1 MTATEPSAKTA
12 ETAFEKAKAEWQ
24 QLAADLKY
32 HDELYYQQ
40 DAPEITDAEYD
51 LLRRRLETL
60 EKNFPKLTQTNSPT
74 QTVGA
79 APSKKF
85 SKVTH
90 RQPMFSLSNVFND
103 DDVAD
108 FLQRIRKFLNLKD
121 DTALTMMAEPK
132 IDGLAMN
139 LLYEKGKLVKA
150 ATRGDGQVGEDV
162 TNNILTMKTIPQTL
176 HGAAPDLIEI
186 RGEVYIET
194 AAFRKLNEQR
204 AEQGEALFA
213 NPRNAAAGSL
223 RQLDSTI
230 TASRPLRFFAYG
242 VGDMQP
248 EQNFQTQAGLRK
260 QLQAWGFITNE
271 PTFVGSDADAMKAY
285 YLDMLAKRHDLP
297 YEIDGIV
304 YKVDQ
309 LDWQDRLGFV
319 ARAPRWATAHKFPA
333 EVAQTVIDEIV
344 IQVGRTGTLTPVANL
359 RPVPVGGV
367 IVSRATLH
375 NEDEIKRKDVQV
387 GDTVVLQRAGDVIP
401 QIVRVITDARPKN
414 SKPFVFPDHCPEC
427 GSLAVRPEGEAAR
440 RCTGGLICPA
450 QVVERIKH
458 FVSRDALN
466 IEGLGDKIVRDFFQ
480 RGWVTKPSDVFH
492 LEQHR
497 AELLTLEGWKEKSV
511 GNLFAAIDAVRT
523 VGLDKFIYALGI
535 RQIGQATA
543 KKLAQV
549 YKDLDHFVAA
559 MEQAADQ
566 DNSAYA
572 DLISIESIG
581 AAVAEDLLAFFAESH
596 NRDEI
601 DALRKAM
608 TITPFE
614 MDIVSGHA
622 LGGKTVVFTG
632 TLVQLTRAEAKATA
646 ERLGAKVAG
655 SVSSKTDYVIAGEK
669 AGSKLKDATA
679 LGIKI
684 LTEDE
689 WIALASAK

>member
-1 MTATEPSAKTA
+1 MNAVKSAG
-12 ETAFEKAKAEWQ
+12 TAFEKAQAEWL
-24 QLAADLKY
+24 QLAADIKH

-40 DAPEITDAEYD
+40 DEPEITDAEYD
-51 LLRRRLETL
+51 LMRRRLETL
-60 EKNFPKLTQTNSPT
+60 EQNFPKLKQANSPT

-79 APSKKF
+79 APAKRFGKI
-85 SKVTH
+85 TH
-90 RQPMFSLSNVFND
+90 RQPMMSLSNVFND
-103 DDVAD
+103 EDVSD

-121 DTALTMMAEPK
+121 DASLVMMAEPK

-139 LLYEKGKLVKA
+139 LLYTDGKLVKA

-162 TNNILTMKTIPQTL
+162 TNNIRTMNTVPQTL
-176 HGAAPDLIEI
+176 KGTVAGSIEI

-194 AAFRKLNEQR
+194 AAFRALNEQR
-204 AEQGEALFA
+204 AEQGDALFA

-223 RQLDSTI
+223 RQLDPTI

-248 EQNFQTQAGLRK
+248 AIAFETQQDLRR
-260 QLQAWGFITNE
+260 QLHDWGFMTNE
-271 PTFVGSDADAMKAY
+271 PSFSGDDAEAMDAY
-285 YLDMLAKRHDLP
+285 YRDMLAKRHDLP

-304 YKVDQ
+304 YKVDR
-309 LDWQDRLGFV
+309 LDWQERLGSV
-319 ARAPRWATAHKFPA
+319 ARSPRWATAHKFPA
-333 EVAQTVIDEIV
+333 EIAHTVIDEIV

-359 RPVPVGGV
+359 KPVHVGGV
-367 IVSRATLH
+367 MVSRATLH

-401 QIVRVITDARPKN
+401 QIVRVITENRPKT
-414 SKPFVFPDHCPEC
+414 STPFVFPHTCPEC
-427 GSLAVRPEGEAAR
+427 GSHAVRPEGEVAR

-466 IEGLGDKIVRDFFQ
+466 IDGLGDKIVRDFVQ
-480 RGWVTKPSDVFH
+480 RGWVSKPSDVFH

-497 AELLTLEGWKEKSV
+497 AALLTLEGWKEKSV

-523 VGLDKFIYALGI
+523 TSLDKFIYALGI

-543 KKLAQV
+543 RKLAQV
-549 YKDLDHFVAA
+549 YKDLDTFIQA
-559 MEQAADQ
+559 MEQAADHTHA
-566 DNSAYA
+566 AYA

-581 AAVAEDLLAFFAESH
+581 AAVADDLLAFFAESH

-601 DALRKAM
+601 DALKQAM
-608 TITPFE
+608 IINPFIV
-614 MDIVSGHA
+614 DIVSGHA

-655 SVSSKTDYVIAGEK
+655 SVSAKTDYLVAGEK

-679 LGIKI
+679 LGVKI

-689 WIALASAK
+689 WIALAVK